1 VADLAVDSVFAGC
14 RVEAV
19 AGRGGMGI
27 VYRATQLPL
36 GRAVALKL
44 VSPERAAD
52 PSFHARFERESR
64 LAAAIDH
71 PNVIPVYDAGEED
84 GRLYIVMRWVR
95 GTDLQ
100 ALLSASG
107 GIDSRRAATI
117 VAHVGDA
124 LDAAHAAGLVH
135 RDVKPANVLITGE
148 DGSGHVYLSDFGLS
162 REISTDT
169 RLTESGEWLGTVNFM
184 APEQFEGGRVDDH
197 TDVYALGCLLFAAL
211 TGRAPFSGRTVAA
224 TMLGHLDEPP
234 PRPSAT
240 AAVPPDFD
248 AVVARAMAKRPAD
261 RYPSAAALSDA
272 ALAAAG
278 ASPAG
283 GPAVGR
289 NGAGGPEAPE
299 GAASSPPGGTGT
311 TNVLGRA
318 SEPAREPTGTA
329 RLVQAS
335 RRPTRTALLAGG
347 AAALAAVVAAAVVAT
362 GAVGGDDQ
370 AGPVS
375 EGEVREAVDGFAGAY
390 ADEDAGAM
398 ADVLTADVAR
408 VAPGDSQRGRGAVV
422 RVYRHQFAGNE
433 TRDYRLSGLQLRAG
447 AVGRAS
453 GRYVV
458 SRADRAPLR
467 GRVVFGVRRDEG
479 RPRVGLIAV
488 TPRS

>member
-14 RVEAV
+14 RIEAV

-95 GTDLQ
+95 GTDLE

-107 GIDSRRAATI
+107 GIDPRRAAAI
-117 VAHVGDA
+117 IAHVGDA
-124 LDAAHAAGLVH
+124 LEAAHAAGLVH

-148 DGSGHVYLSDFGLS
+148 DGSGHVYLSDFGLT

-184 APEQFEGGRVDDH
+184 APEQFEGGRADDR
-197 TDVYALGCLLFAAL
+197 TDVYALGCVLFAAL

-240 AAVPPDFD
+240 AGVPEAFD
-248 AVVARAMAKRPAD
+248 AVVAQAMAKRPAD
-261 RYPSAAALSDA
+261 RYPSAAAMAGA

-278 ASPAG
+278 SRPTG
-283 GPAVGR
+283 GRAVTR
-289 NGAGGPEAPE
+289 NGAAGPEMPE
-299 GAASSPPGGTGT
+299 GAASSAAGGTGT
-311 TNVLGRA
+311 TKVLWA
-318 SEPAREPTGTA
+318 SDPAGEPSGTA
-329 RLVQAS
+329 RLVRTS
-335 RRPTRTALLAGG
+335 RGPTRTAMLAGG

-375 EGEVREAVDGFAGAY
+375 ENEVREAVDGFAGAY
-390 ADEDAGAM
+390 ADEDAEAM
-398 ADVLTADVAR
+398 ANVLTDDVAR

-422 RVYRHQFAGNE
+422 RVYRRQFAGNE
-433 TRDYRLSGLQLRAG
+433 TRDYRLTGLELRAG